1 MKFENKMIDN
11 SFEQGPIR
19 PPSEAGSLLLRFT
32 RNCPWNKCTF
42 CITFKTSHF
51 ERRSLEEI
59 YTDIDTIRN
68 MLDELYQLAE
78 QQGFYGVTDTQFVN
92 FIMTGQRFDY
102 QYKTLANWL
111 YRDSGTA
118 FIQDANSLIMKTSDL
133 TAALRYLRERIPE
146 VRRVTSYARSNTV
159 SRKSAKEIQ
168 DIHEAGL
175 DRVHIGLES
184 GSDEVLKLIRKGTTA
199 QQHIDCGVKLV
210 ASGIT
215 LSEYVIPGMGGRSLS
230 QKHARETAKV
240 LNAIDPHF
248 IRLRS
253 LRVIPGTPLEEMVH
267 DGDFDPPDDEEI
279 VHEIYLLLSNLDLVH
294 SYITSDHIRNLL
306 EDVKGQL
313 PDDKESMLR
322 KIEEYLAMPDKD
334 RLLFRIGRRG
344 GRLRSP
350 HEIKNPIVK
359 KQLHEAYY
367 GLSKQYGD
375 IEEAIT
381 ELGKQFELGQRF

>member
-1 MKFENKMIDN
+1 MTLVED
-11 SFEQGPIR
+11 FEQGPIR

-59 YTDIDTIRN
+59 YADINTIRN
-68 MLDELYQLAE
+68 TLDELYQLADQPE
-78 QQGFYGVTDTQFVN
+78 FYGVTDTQFVN
-92 FIMTGQRFDY
+92 YIMTGQRFDY

-133 TAALRYLRERIPE
+133 ITALRYLRKRIPE

-159 SRKSAKEIQ
+159 SRKSSCEIQ
-168 DIHEAGL
+168 EIREAGL

-184 GSDEVLKLIRKGTTA
+184 GSDDVLKLIRKGTTA
-199 QQHIDCGVKLV
+199 QQHIDAGVKLV

-215 LSEYVIPGMGGRSLS
+215 LSEHVISGMGGKALS

-253 LRVIPGTPLEEMVH
+253 LRVIPGTPLEDMVIK
-267 DGDFDPPDDEEI
+267 GRFDPPDDEEI
-279 VHEIYLLLSNLDLVH
+279 VLEIRHLISMLKSVH
-294 SYITSDHIRNLL
+294 SYLASDHIRNLL
-306 EDVKGQL
+306 EHVQGLFPEDRH
-313 PDDKESMLR
+313 SMLQ
-322 KIEEYLAMPDKD
+322 KIDTYLAMPEED
-334 RLLFRIGRRG
+334 RLLFRLGRRT
-344 GRLRSP
+344 GRLRLPEEIRIP
-350 HEIKNPIVK
+350 HIRDQIQTVYQELKR
-359 KQLHEAYY
+359 HY
-367 GLSKQYGD
+367 GN
-375 IEEAIT
+375 IANAIID
-381 ELGKQFELGQRF
+381 LGRRFEKS

>member
-1 MKFENKMIDN
+1 
-11 SFEQGPIR
+11 
-19 PPSEAGSLLLRFT
+19 
-32 RNCPWNKCTF
+32 
-42 CITFKTSHF
+42 
-51 ERRSLEEI
+51 
-59 YTDIDTIRN
+59 
-68 MLDELYQLAE
+68 MLDELFLLADQE
-78 QQGFYGVTDTQFVN
+78 GFYGVTDTQFVN
-92 FIMTGQRFDY
+92 FIMTEQRFDY

-159 SRKSAKEIQ
+159 SRKSANEIQ

-184 GSDEVLKLIRKGTTA
+184 GSDEVLRLIRKGTTA
-199 QQHIDCGVKLV
+199 RQHIDGGVKLV

-215 LSEYVIPGMGGRSLS
+215 LSEYVIPGMGGRALS
-230 QKHARETAKV
+230 QKHARETARV

-294 SYITSDHIRNLL
+294 SYITSDHIRNSAFGVTLL
-306 EDVKGQL
+306 H
-313 PDDKESMLR
+313 S
-322 KIEEYLAMPDKD
+322 
-334 RLLFRIGRRG
+334 
-344 GRLRSP
+344 S
-350 HEIKNPIVK
+350 N
-359 KQLHEAYY
+359 
-367 GLSKQYGD
+367 
-375 IEEAIT
+375 
-381 ELGKQFELGQRF
+381 

>member
-1 MKFENKMIDN
+1 
-11 SFEQGPIR
+11 
-19 PPSEAGSLLLRFT
+19 
-32 RNCPWNKCTF
+32 
-42 CITFKTSHF
+42 
-51 ERRSLEEI
+51 
-59 YTDIDTIRN
+59 
-68 MLDELYQLAE
+68 MLDKLYLLAD
-78 QQGFYGVTDTQFVN
+78 QQGYYGVTDRQFVN

-102 QYKTLANWL
+102 QYKTLGNWL

-159 SRKSAKEIQ
+159 SRKSANEIQ

-184 GSDEVLKLIRKGTTA
+184 GSDDVLKLIRKGTTA
-199 QQHIDCGVKLV
+199 QQHIDGGVKLV

-215 LSEYVIPGMGGRSLS
+215 LSEYVIPGMGGRTLS
-230 QKHARETAKV
+230 QKHVSETAKV

-267 DGDFDPPDDEEI
+267 NCDFDPPGEEEI
-279 VHEIYLLLSNLDLVH
+279 VHEISLLLRNFDLIH

-322 KIEEYLAMPDKD
+322 KIEEYLAMPDED

-359 KQLHEAYY
+359 KQLQEAYY
-367 GLSKQYGD
+367 GLSKQYED

-381 ELGKQFELGQRF
+381 CAVAIKIRTKFGPAGNTFKPRRFHV